1 MSVSHRRGPAPL
13 SHPPGGLV
21 LHLSPLLPT
30 ALLLSPVIDA
40 TFGQVGIT
48 METEKLIGSK
58 GIKNRKKKCLGTE
71 GNSVSLGFCVI
82 GVCVCDSWS
91 WRK

>member
-13 SHPPGGLV
+13 THPPGALV
-21 LHLSPLLPT
+21 FAGHLRLSPLLPT

-58 GIKNRKKKCLGTE
+58 GIKNRKKNVWEQKGIVCL
-71 GNSVSLGFCVI
+71 
-82 GVCVCDSWS
+82 
-91 WRK
+91 